1 MTKSKMYII
10 NGSNIDYKTIDY
22 YVRSLAIYHAICWPP
37 IVKPIE
43 NQGND
48 MPNIKRHSRFIT
60 RQT

>member
-43 NQGND
+43 NKA
-48 MPNIKRHSRFIT
+48 MIC
-60 RQT
+60 QTLKGVVDL